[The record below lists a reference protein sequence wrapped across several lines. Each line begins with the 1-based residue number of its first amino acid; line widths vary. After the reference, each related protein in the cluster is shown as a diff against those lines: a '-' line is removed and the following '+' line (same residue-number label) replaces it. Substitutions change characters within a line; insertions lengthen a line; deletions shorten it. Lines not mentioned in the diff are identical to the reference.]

1 MKKTNLIVLLLLC
14 MSCYSQK
21 NTEIIKSI
29 DLSAN
34 QEMNYIF
41 ARIHDTAPFSKELF
55 KRGLFVRIFELS
67 DSKATPEG
75 LFEGYDGIVSSFII
89 SVSPDGDYYSGS
101 ELYKIEGLILPKIIA
116 VKELEFPFFS
126 VEIEHGFYDQ
136 RETKIFEFDELE

>member
-1 MKKTNLIVLLLLC
+1 
-14 MSCYSQK
+14 
-21 NTEIIKSI
+21 
-29 DLSAN
+29 
-34 QEMNYIF
+34 MNYIF
-41 ARIHDTAPFSKELF
+41 ARIHDAAPFSQKLF

-75 LFEGYDGIVSSFII
+75 LFEGYEGTVSSFII

-101 ELYKIEGLILPKIIA
+101 ELYKIEGLIMPKITA

-136 RETKIFEFDELE
+136 RETKIFEFNGLE